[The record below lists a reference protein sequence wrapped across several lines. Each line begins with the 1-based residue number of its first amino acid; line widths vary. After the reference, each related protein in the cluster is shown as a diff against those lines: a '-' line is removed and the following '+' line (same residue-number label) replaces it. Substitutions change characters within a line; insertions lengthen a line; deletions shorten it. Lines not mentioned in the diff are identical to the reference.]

1 MIMII
6 ITVHRTIIK
15 SLQSI
20 FWNIPVGVFVNFM
33 RQCALGHIF
42 LDTQFTEG
50 LKDIDKDKDLQNIKE
65 TTLSLQKQ

>member
-1 MIMII
+1 M
-6 ITVHRTIIK
+6 
-15 SLQSI
+15 
-20 FWNIPVGVFVNFM
+20 NFM